1 MLPFTTITATIFSVT
16 IVLTYLSVRVRL
28 VSIPGALIVGFMV
41 NSLAFFMFA
50 IARDNGLMQALF
62 VAFLQG
68 TIFTVASVT
77 MGAFFRET
85 SRKEA
90 RQEVRAVVYSGEQL
104 STAH

>member
-1 MLPFTTITATIFSVT
+1 MLPFTTITATIFSIT

-28 VSIPGALIVGFMV
+28 VSIPGALIVGFMF

-50 IARDNGLMQALF
+50 IARANGLMQALF

-77 MGAFFRET
+77 MGAFFRDT
-85 SRKEA
+85 SRMQPMQVILA
-90 RQEVRAVVYSGEQL
+90 WVAAADRA
-104 STAH
+104 

>member
-1 MLPFTTITATIFSVT
+1 MLPFTTITATIFSIT

-50 IARDNGLMQALF
+50 IARDNGFMQALF

-68 TIFTVASVT
+68 TIFTVASVS
-77 MGAFFRET
+77 MGAFFRGA
-85 SRKEA
+85 SRNE
-90 RQEVRAVVYSGEQL
+90 EVQPVAYSGEQIT
-104 STAH
+104 TAVHV